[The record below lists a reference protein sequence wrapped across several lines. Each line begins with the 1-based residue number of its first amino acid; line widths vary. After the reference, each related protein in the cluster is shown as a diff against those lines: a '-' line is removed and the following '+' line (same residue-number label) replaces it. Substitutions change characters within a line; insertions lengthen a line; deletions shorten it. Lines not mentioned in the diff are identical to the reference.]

1 MSAMKMTFRV
11 AMELVFFTLGQLG
24 AQNPTATLV
33 ETVTDPTG
41 SAVMAAKVEVR
52 NSGTNEVR
60 KLETDQR
67 GEFTVP
73 NLPPGIYDVNIF
85 SPWLPHSA

>member
-33 ETVTDPTG
+33 ETVTQP
-41 SAVMAAKVEVR
+41 VR
-52 NSGTNEVR
+52 R
-60 KLETDQR
+60 
-67 GEFTVP
+67 
-73 NLPPGIYDVNIF
+73 
-85 SPWLPHSA
+85 